1 MTPGYYVVVRDHVL
15 AAGAPKASYRLKL
28 HKGDWLITDGSILG
42 RFDKTEELDWVPLE
56 WVRGVPVVLNET
68 IDAELARCAVPTIPQ
83 KLETT
88 FHKLMFVEPGEPLP
102 DLPRPPLG
110 QLASYLHSRRG
121 LVAASYTYDRRL

>member
-1 MTPGYYVVVRDHVL
+1 MMTPGYYVVVRDHVL
-15 AAGAPKASYRLKL
+15 VRASHRLKL
-28 HKGDWLITDGSILG
+28 HKGDWLITDGSNIG

-56 WVRGVPVVLNET
+56 WLRGTSVV
-68 IDAELARCAVPTIPQ
+68 IDEAIAAELDRCTAPSPVQ
-83 KLETT
+83 KLEAA

-121 LVAASYTYDRRL
+121 LVAALYTYDRRP